1 MNMLEILKKNSAARR
16 KRRYCQRHAQDGS
29 LCEND
34 VIHKV
39 KIGSCCLSA
48 FTARRYAGVVYAIVV
63 CLCLSVCPSVCHKR
77 AGIISARLDRVT
89 LQQFVTYATLLHGL
103 LLLLLLLLLVQ
114 LHWRLSTWYVLD
126 VGHLITERV
135 RRLEH
140 NDCRQALVQ
149 PRGRHDDV
157 IGCRTT

>member
-1 MNMLEILKKNSAARR
+1 MAPSDEYVGNLKKILLHDASVDIANATR
-16 KRRYCQRHAQDGS
+16 KMVRYVKTIG
-29 LCEND
+29 END

-39 KIGSCCLSA
+39 KIGSCCSST

-103 LLLLLLLLLVQ
+103 LLLLLL
-114 LHWRLSTWYVLD
+114 
-126 VGHLITERV
+126 
-135 RRLEH
+135 
-140 NDCRQALVQ
+140 
-149 PRGRHDDV
+149 P
-157 IGCRTT
+157 